1 MKSGDSPNEAS
12 ETSQNPDSEFN
23 KWRREWLVKKAKE
36 RSSHGTRESNPD
48 MDNGFWYWYMEKS
61 AKLHKR
67 YMHLYDDITA
77 KEFRKNKEG
86 IDESNDDIDYIRQQF
101 LKQDRETVKL
111 LADKLAKVGLEKESK
126 EFLSLKPMHK
136 ETIQKLDRFFEVLHS
151 KHYNDLEIIDFYL
164 SLSPEERME
173 LGCKP

>member
-1 MKSGDSPNEAS
+1 MAQGKVILIWTMASG
-12 ETSQNPDSEFN
+12 TGTWKKVQNCI
-23 KWRREWLVKKAKE
+23 K
-36 RSSHGTRESNPD
+36 GTCIF
-48 MDNGFWYWYMEKS
+48 MMI
-61 AKLHKR
+61 L
-67 YMHLYDDITA
+67 LQ
-77 KEFRKNKEG
+77 NKEG
-86 IDESNDDIDYIRQQF
+86 IDDSRDDIDYIRQQF
-101 LKQDRETVKL
+101 LKQDRETVKV

-164 SLSPEERME
+164 SLSPEERVE